1 MTAMINC
8 IFILI
13 LEVTKIEY
21 SIKHPFLELN
31 SNEGIKTLSIL
42 RYISVFFHSYILSI
56 SRKDIL
62 SISRKD

>member
-1 MTAMINC
+1 MTAMIYC

-21 SIKHPFLELN
+21 SIKIKHPFLELN

-42 RYISVFFHSYILSI
+42 RYISIFFHSYILSI
-56 SRKDIL
+56 SRKD
-62 SISRKD
+62 